1 MSPGRERRSL
11 AHAAGGAGGGGSA
24 RLGLEG
30 HLALSEEGGMWRQM
44 QASLPTT
51 YLRALP
57 PWGPW
62 KPEAGPL
69 DSQE

>member
-1 MSPGRERRSL
+1 MLREGR
-11 AHAAGGAGGGGSA
+11 GGGSA

-69 DSQE
+69 DRVKSDSL